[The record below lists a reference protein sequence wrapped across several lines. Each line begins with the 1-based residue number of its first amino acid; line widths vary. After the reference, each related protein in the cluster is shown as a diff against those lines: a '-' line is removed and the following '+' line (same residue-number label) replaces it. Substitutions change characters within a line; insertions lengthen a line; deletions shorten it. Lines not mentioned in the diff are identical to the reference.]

1 MQNKI
6 NNINKLITLDE
17 FHNLLQE
24 CVDNHEMKCVVYIYD
39 TMINKKINPTDKT
52 YQIINILHSK
62 TIKENN
68 SITIPNQSF
77 GRTLQPRRRIHK
89 IMKGYFYKKALLK
102 KDILISFIEKMDTID
117 YDGKDKKQKNQLC
130 KKIQKN
136 TPLSSSEVNFIIGY
150 LNRINYFKDNVNIN
164 TEKSIL
170 TYFSEN

>member
-6 NNINKLITLDE
+6 NNIHTLSTINE
-17 FHNLLQE
+17 FHNLLEE
-24 CVDNHEMKCVVYIYD
+24 CASNYEMKCLVYVYD
-39 TMINKKINPTDKT
+39 TMLEKKIEPTDKT
-52 YQIINILHSK
+52 YKIINNLHSK

-68 SITIPNQSF
+68 SISIPNKNF
-77 GRTLQPRRRIHK
+77 GASLQPRRRIHK

-102 KDILISFIEKMDTID
+102 KDIVISYLKKLDEIN

-150 LNRINYFKDNVNIN
+150 LNRINYFDNNKKSQ
-164 TEKSIL
+164 KSIL
-170 TYFSEN
+170 SFFSEN